1 MTKQNTGIIS
11 SIFFSALFLCY
22 WGIQAA
28 APSPVSSYR
37 EVRVEPED
45 TLWTIAARTVG
56 DQQDIRRYIYDV
68 QKINGIQDPGTLQA
82 GQVIRLPRQ

>member
-1 MTKQNTGIIS
+1 MLLGNSGS
-11 SIFFSALFLCY
+11 SSFSRFFLQGKS
-22 WGIQAA
+22 G
-28 APSPVSSYR
+28 
-37 EVRVEPED
+37 VEPED

-68 QKINGIQDPGTLQA
+68 QKINGIQDPGALQA